1 MKYRKYD
8 GGKVKLNQEISDWLK
23 NKRKR
28 TNSVVKTNWLF
39 EFLKRMAVE
48 NKLTE
53 DELYLLV
60 CEVKDLL
67 IENEF

>member
-1 MKYRKYD
+1 MNYRKYD

-28 TNSVVKTNWLF
+28 PNSVVKTNWLF